1 MLYKSVG
8 WRQPGPATVPEGLA
22 LLQKLRGQ
30 GLGVGAETGRSG
42 RILTQPEPD
51 PEKVGVPGTHLWK
64 RSPAQGAGK
73 IQEGG

>member
-1 MLYKSVG
+1 M
-8 WRQPGPATVPEGLA
+8 
-22 LLQKLRGQ
+22 
-30 GLGVGAETGRSG
+30 GAETGRSG

-51 PEKVGVPGTHLWK
+51 PEKVGVPGAHLWK